1 MNQQLEETIN
11 SFMNA
16 IQIKPSGIMIWIS
29 LAGFTVCGNF
39 VGNLS
44 FIQYET
50 ILSAEICS
58 NFSGISNYIYHPDGS
73 DTNEYCTFPWND
85 RFVINCKISYEYS

>member
-16 IQIKPSGIMIWIS
+16 NTNKTKWNNDMDKFGSS
-29 LAGFTVCGNF
+29 FTVCGNF

-44 FIQYET
+44 FIQYG
-50 ILSAEICS
+50 
-58 NFSGISNYIYHPDGS
+58 NNPISRNLQQL
-73 DTNEYCTFPWND
+73 
-85 RFVINCKISYEYS
+85 